1 MPPSGRP
8 AQPLSASCS
17 DLRLQGDEQ
26 GASALL
32 LLQLD
37 FPAAALARKF
47 LDQARL
53 CVRRLA
59 VTLLGLCVDGTDG
72 ERHGQSRRRDRKS
85 TRLNSSHMSISYAVF
100 CL

>member
-1 MPPSGRP
+1 MPPSGSP

-72 ERHGQSRRRDRKS
+72 ERHPPAVRLHVDRGGAPS
-85 TRLNSSHMSISYAVF
+85 PRPHQPPSPP
-100 CL
+100 